1 MERQLWSWFGV
12 VCLGFFGTSNKLSP
26 LILDSDGMQN
36 FESTGNGDS
45 LLFSHKHLPAFIFR
59 PSFLQVSKSVLSEEM
74 KQCAFSLSPT
84 LK

>member
-1 MERQLWSWFGV
+1 M
-12 VCLGFFGTSNKLSP
+12 VCLGFFGTSNNLLS

-36 FESTGNGDS
+36 LKNTGNGDL
-45 LLFSHKHLPAFIFR
+45 LLFSHKQLLAFIFR

-74 KQCAFSLSPT
+74 KHCAFSLPPT